1 LNILVYSEQAN
12 LVPKKLLRGGKFG
25 RFEDVLT
32 FSELGLAHKEEVFEI
47 LAAVS
52 SHLYGLSKFLAF
64 LELSVGAFLVSFGGL
79 C

>member
-52 SHLYGLSKFLAF
+52 SHLYGL
-64 LELSVGAFLVSFGGL
+64 
-79 C
+79 